1 MNVKKMLTENSEDPD
16 FSRLDGY
23 DEMSKELQAKIRK
36 AIEVGHVEDDEWKG
50 VRSLVL
56 MSKDCGSND

>member
-1 MNVKKMLTENSEDPD
+1 MNVKKALTENSEDPD
-16 FSRLDGY
+16 FSRIDGF

-50 VRSLVL
+50 VSSPVL
-56 MSKDCGSND
+56 MLKDCRSAD

>member
-23 DEMSKELQAKIRK
+23 DEMSNELQAKIRK

-56 MSKDCGSND
+56 MLKDCGFNG